1 MNNQVA
7 YFESSIR
14 IFDHMDLIT
23 REVFMPLLCADNLS
37 LSVGSNNQQQQLQ
50 TTDQA
55 DKLMDVMHRIIAQLA
70 VAQSQ
75 VEEIV
80 LVATLKVPVA
90 TCGDKVGQR
99 CFKVLPTDFEK

>member
-1 MNNQVA
+1 MGNKYGFLRNINK
-7 YFESSIR
+7 Y
-14 IFDHMDLIT
+14 
-23 REVFMPLLCADNLS
+23 
-37 LSVGSNNQQQQLQ
+37 
-50 TTDQA
+50 
-55 DKLMDVMHRIIAQLA
+55 
-70 VAQSQ
+70 Q